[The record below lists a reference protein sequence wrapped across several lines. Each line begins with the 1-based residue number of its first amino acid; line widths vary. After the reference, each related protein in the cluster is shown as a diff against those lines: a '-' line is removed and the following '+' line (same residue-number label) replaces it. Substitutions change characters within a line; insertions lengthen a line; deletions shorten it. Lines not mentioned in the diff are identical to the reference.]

1 MIIFLF
7 RVFPCQNQNVP
18 GFVPSRELERSLN
31 YAQITTLYS
40 DRYADSRRSGHMASS
55 SPAGKRQINW
65 QTRNPP
71 GTEQRTKQKL
81 DPTGKR
87 MVTFGQ
93 WEKRELP
100 GPFVYMNLDGT
111 AFPLGF
117 GNTFLKEKGLKL
129 AQNPEAKTRKRRRHR
144 RHRHYRKYHQH
155 HHHHQ
160 HY

>member
-1 MIIFLF
+1 
-7 RVFPCQNQNVP
+7 
-18 GFVPSRELERSLN
+18 
-31 YAQITTLYS
+31 
-40 DRYADSRRSGHMASS
+40 MASS

-129 AQNPEAKTRKRRRHR
+129 AQNPEAKTRKQFFEISKSTKHGCHVFQARTYKHAVNHGQNPLNMGWTLRGWSQLFRGFR
-144 RHRHYRKYHQH
+144 G
-155 HHHHQ
+155 
-160 HY
+160 

>member
-1 MIIFLF
+1 
-7 RVFPCQNQNVP
+7 
-18 GFVPSRELERSLN
+18 
-31 YAQITTLYS
+31 
-40 DRYADSRRSGHMASS
+40 MASS

-129 AQNPEAKTRKRRRHR
+129 AQNPEAKTRKHSSSRSPSPPSMAVTCSRRGRTNMPLTWLCPRSR
-144 RHRHYRKYHQH
+144 RVAQVTCPAPCLLRLSSLVAAAALCLFALLTCA
-155 HHHHQ
+155 
-160 HY
+160 